1 MLHTQAIDLSGRII
15 HRRFCMTVTDNKALA
30 SRVYEAINTQDL
42 ATLDKLFDPH
52 ILRHAMGEVG
62 IESARAA
69 VTNAFAIFPE
79 TRFVVEDLIAEGDK
93 VALRVTVH
101 GMPTPPGEP
110 LPLIMEMFRIENGCV
125 AEIWGAGTLR
135 RPDA

>member
-1 MLHTQAIDLSGRII
+1 MTAI
-15 HRRFCMTVTDNKALA
+15 DNKALA

-42 ATLDKLFDPH
+42 ATLDELFDPH
-52 ILRHAMGEVG
+52 IIRHAMGEVG
-62 IESARAA
+62 IERARAA
-69 VTNAFAIFPE
+69 VTNAFATFPE
-79 TRFVVEDLIAEGDK
+79 RRFVIEDLITEGNK

-101 GMPTPPGEP
+101 GVPTPPGEP
-110 LPLIMEMFRIENGCV
+110 LPLIMEIFRIENGRV

>member
-1 MLHTQAIDLSGRII
+1 
-15 HRRFCMTVTDNKALA
+15 MTTTDNKALA

-42 ATLDKLFDPH
+42 ATLDELFDPH

-69 VTNAFAIFPE
+69 VTNAFATFPE
-79 TRFVVEDLIAEGDK
+79 MHFVVEDLIAEGDK

-101 GMPTPPGEP
+101 GVPTPPGEA
-110 LPLIMEMFRIENGCV
+110 LPLIMEMFRIENGRV

-135 RPDA
+135 QPDA